1 MNIDEQTYEKFQQ
14 LYQAEPIIDVDMF
27 FEENLMAFI
36 ELLAPY
42 ASEGEDMNKLT
53 MYMLGQNP
61 EAYQVFM
68 FCLLSLGKIANSVN
82 KS

>member
-1 MNIDEQTYEKFQQ
+1 MNIDEQTYKKFQQ

-27 FEENLMAFI
+27 FEENIMAFI

-53 MYMLGQNP
+53 MYILGQNT